1 MSNIENPI
9 CQHENCN
16 RIANHRKLKVGN
28 CHLKNTEY
36 EFCGYHRPINSI
48 SKKFP
53 YNSIFDKINIE
64 LKYYNHQNENI
75 AHEYNDHIHK
85 LLKNHKFKFPIK
97 ITAFT
102 ENLVYDTDYIL
113 PIDVDVTN
121 ITNYKNYFDKD
132 VVTKIDIFN
141 VIRKFQ
147 KYYNDKKIEMLYIH
161 LDKEHDT
168 YDIIRE
174 FRNYYEEKIVY
185 DIINDYSKDKKS
197 LKLDNIS
204 NLLVDFNRYFNK
216 QIVNKKIKSSNFK
229 DYYNKK
235 KLDMFIEENDYDELL
250 IQFNE
255 LDYKVK
261 DELSKKINFDE
272 KYNREIYL
280 ELCQLI
286 GYQVDKV
293 TKSFEILTENDI
305 KQTLTNIKKN
315 IDANFEK
322 LNKNSRDQFL
332 CFKKLE
338 INIFKYQALK
348 RRGGS
353 YIELPNSLQRQGL
366 INIKNEDN
374 YCFIWSYVRYINPLN
389 KNPNRINKKDKEL
402 FNNIYQ
408 KLKYFEF
415 PLKINKNNIKKIEN
429 ILEINICILS
439 ADENNN
445 VIPMFSSENNH
456 KNDINLFYYKDHI
469 CLIKDL
475 NKYLYRNNRNKNKT
489 YFCSR
494 CLNSFISEENLN
506 NHKNLCLKYNKKS
519 EKLILP
525 KEKSILKFE
534 KIEDMIKTSFT
545 IYYDIETYN
554 QHLKKTKQFERIKNT
569 THEKLLKPYL
579 IGYILKCNY
588 DDKFSKK
595 CQIFIGEQCVEKM
608 ILNLIFTERPY
619 IWKIIK
625 ENFNNPIE
633 RNPDLTKFD
642 INTCHLCNK
651 RIIDKPVKN
660 HCHFTSKMLGYAHN
674 KCNLRYKFK
683 KDNVNDDYLINVFA
697 HNSQNFDQ
705 SFLIRALQN
714 LDNKIPFS
722 CLPRNSNK
730 FISLQIGSFI
740 FKDSYLFLNKSLD
753 YLTKTIDDNDRI
765 SLKQEFGK
773 NYQLLTKKG
782 IYPYNYFDN
791 TKKYNEQKL
800 PDKKEFFNKIN
811 DKNIS
816 DEDYNHAKNVFEKF
830 KCENLLDYSILYLK
844 SDICHLS
851 DIFQKFSKFAYE
863 TYELDPRHSYTL
875 PGFSWQAMLKMTK
888 IKLELISDPDMYL
901 FLMDTIRGGISVC
914 NKKHVIAD
922 NKYIDKNTK
931 NNKYLMYLDANNLY
945 GVSMVQSLPYKNFK
959 WSNNL
964 TLDQKGIYEV
974 DIEIPKE
981 LHNKFKDYPLC
992 PEIKNIPEDNLSE
1005 YQTYLNNK
1013 LNIKY
1018 TKKDKKLILDLLP
1031 KKIIKYIIRIY
1042 NII

>member
-9 CQHENCN
+9 CQFENCN
-16 RIANHRKLKVGN
+16 RLAKYRKLKVGN
-28 CHLKNTEY
+28 CHLKNTNYEY
-36 EFCGYHRPINSI
+36 CGYHKPINSI
-48 SKKFP
+48 SKNFP
-53 YNSIFDKINIE
+53 YKTIFDKINIE
-64 LKYYNHQNENI
+64 LKYYNQQNENI
-75 AHEYNDHIHK
+75 VHEYNDHIHK
-85 LLKNHKFKFPIK
+85 LLKNHKFGFPIK

-113 PIDVDVTN
+113 PIDVNISN

-132 VVTKIDIFN
+132 VVTLKDIFN
-141 VIRKFQ
+141 VIKEFQ

-216 QIVNKKIKSSNFK
+216 QNKKIKSSKFK

-235 KLDMFIEENDYDELL
+235 KLDKFIEENDYDELL

-261 DELSKKINFDE
+261 DELSKKIKFNE

-305 KQTLTNIKKN
+305 ESALTNIKQN
-315 IDANFEK
+315 IDENFEK
-322 LNKNSRDQFL
+322 LSKNSRDQFL

-338 INIFKYQALK
+338 INIFKYEALK

-353 YIELPNSLQRQGL
+353 YIELPKSLQRQGL

-374 YCFIWSYVRYINPLN
+374 YCFIWSYIRYINPIN

-402 FNNIYQ
+402 FNNIYE

-439 ADENNN
+439 ADKNNN
-445 VIPMFSSENNH
+445 VLPMFSSENNH

-494 CLNSFISEENLN
+494 CLNSFISQENLN
-506 NHKNLCLKYNKKS
+506 NHKKLCSKYNKKS

-534 KIEDMIKTSFT
+534 KIEDMIKTPFT

-554 QHLKKTKQFERIKNT
+554 KHLKKTKQFKKIKNT
-569 THEKLLKPYL
+569 EHEKLLKPYL

-588 DDKFSKK
+588 DEKFSKK
-595 CQIFIGEQCVEKM
+595 CQVFIGDQCIEKM
-608 ILNLIFTERPY
+608 ILNLIFTERLY

-633 RNPDLTKFD
+633 CKPDLTKFD

-651 RIIDKPVKN
+651 KIIDKPVKN

-683 KDNVNDDYLINVFA
+683 KDNTNDDFLINVFA

-714 LDNKIPFS
+714 LDNTIPFS

-730 FISLQIGSFI
+730 FISLQIGTFI

-765 SLKQEFGK
+765 SLKQEFGE
-773 NYQLLTKKG
+773 NYKLLTRKG
-782 IYPYNYFDN
+782 IYPYDYFDN

-800 PDKKEFFNKIN
+800 PNKEEFFNKIN
-811 DKNIS
+811 NKNIS

-851 DIFQKFSKFAYE
+851 DIFQKFSKFAHE

-875 PGFSWQAMLKMTK
+875 PGFSWQSMLKMTK
-888 IKLELISDPDMYL
+888 IELELISDPDMYL
-901 FLMDTIRGGISVC
+901 FLMDTIRG
-914 NKKHVIAD
+914 
-922 NKYIDKNTK
+922 
-931 NNKYLMYLDANNLY
+931 
-945 GVSMVQSLPYKNFK
+945 
-959 WSNNL
+959 
-964 TLDQKGIYEV
+964 
-974 DIEIPKE
+974 
-981 LHNKFKDYPLC
+981 
-992 PEIKNIPEDNLSE
+992 
-1005 YQTYLNNK
+1005 
-1013 LNIKY
+1013 
-1018 TKKDKKLILDLLP
+1018 
-1031 KKIIKYIIRIY
+1031 
-1042 NII
+1042 